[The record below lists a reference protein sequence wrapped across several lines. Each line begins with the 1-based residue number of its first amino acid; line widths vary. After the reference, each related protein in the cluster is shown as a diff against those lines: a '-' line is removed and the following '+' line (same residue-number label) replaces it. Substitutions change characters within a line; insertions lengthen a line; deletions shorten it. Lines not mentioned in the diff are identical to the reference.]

1 MVYPVCWLGIV
12 RGQIMENMYESE
24 LMQVIHEEMQD
35 MHRSG
40 FLSDAEMRKF
50 DKLCLLKKPKKAH
63 EAEKSTAME
72 QVTALS

>member
-1 MVYPVCWLGIV
+1 MK
-12 RGQIMENMYESE
+12 NMYESE
-24 LMQVIHEEMQD
+24 AMQVIHEEMQD

-63 EAEKSTAME
+63 EAKKSLNME
-72 QVTALS
+72 HITP

>member
-1 MVYPVCWLGIV
+1 
-12 RGQIMENMYESE
+12 MEYRYESE

-50 DKLCLLKKPKKAH
+50 DKLCLMKEPKTARK
-63 EAEKSTAME
+63 AEKAPQRE
-72 QVTALS
+72 

>member
-1 MVYPVCWLGIV
+1 
-12 RGQIMENMYESE
+12 MENMYESE

-40 FLSDAEMRKF
+40 FLSDDEMRKF

-63 EAEKSTAME
+63 KAEKSTTME